1 VNNAKSTNIE
11 GGIRK
16 KSILNFYNYNKFFTI
31 ITVVLNASK
40 DLEKTI
46 ISLKKQKFKNFEHLI
61 IDGGSNEQTLMI
73 LKKYNNSI
81 SYWISSRDGGIYD
94 AMNKGINLAKGKFIG
109 MLNSGDTYNPN
120 SLKIVHS
127 YIKNNPG
134 IDFIFGPV
142 KKKILKWKYNPIKI
156 YWSFDFYSS
165 HSSGFFIKS
174 TAQKKIGIY
183 DTKYKISSDFDFFY
197 RMIVKNKMKGIM
209 IPKDTVIGNFKSGT
223 SYSSKFLY
231 IEHLIE
237 ETKIRINNKQ
247 NIIVIFIIFI
257 FHFFM
262 NIKKINLKNNLYKI
276 CNEIKLLF
284 FAKK

>member
-1 VNNAKSTNIE
+1 
-11 GGIRK
+11 
-16 KSILNFYNYNKFFTI
+16 
-31 ITVVLNASK
+31 
-40 DLEKTI
+40 
-46 ISLKKQKFKNFEHLI
+46 
-61 IDGGSNEQTLMI
+61 
-73 LKKYNNSI
+73 
-81 SYWISSRDGGIYD
+81 
-94 AMNKGINLAKGKFIG
+94 
-109 MLNSGDTYNPN
+109 
-120 SLKIVHS
+120 
-127 YIKNNPG
+127 
-134 IDFIFGPV
+134 
-142 KKKILKWKYNPIKI
+142 
-156 YWSFDFYSS
+156 
-165 HSSGFFIKS
+165 
-174 TAQKKIGIY
+174 
-183 DTKYKISSDFDFFY
+183 
-197 RMIVKNKMKGIM
+197 MIVKNKMKGIM